1 MNQSDQTLLYELC
14 EKLSGGSWDQ
24 AEITSAAKDL
34 ALAIDDPD
42 TYTSENLE
50 AAWIAEEC
58 KTGWIGMGFDPEEA
72 MLEFKRLAKRWAMLD
87 IFLSVGAFGDKA
99 DEIVEQVIDLFG
111 DVDLELPPFPTEK
124 FGYEWYEPY
133 LNAAIA
139 DVQPEHGGFQLI
151 YFGQPFDDNLY
162 LAAVYRP
169 DVDRILEL
177 SDHFEFKLSTSCW
190 GNTIYDNLHLPPQ
203 AD

>member
-1 MNQSDQTLLYELC
+1 MNESDRNLLYELC
-14 EKLSGGSWDQ
+14 EKLSGGSWDE
-24 AEITSAAKDL
+24 AEIIVAAKDL

-42 TYTSENLE
+42 TYTRENLE

-58 KTGWIGMGFDPEEA
+58 KSGWIGVGFDSEEA
-72 MLEFKRLAKRWAMLD
+72 ILEYKRLAKDWAMLD
-87 IFLSVGAFGDKA
+87 IFLSVGVYGDKA

-111 DVDLELPPFPTEK
+111 DLDLELPTLPTER

-139 DVQPEHGGFQLI
+139 KIQPEQGGFRLI
-151 YFGQPFDDNLY
+151 YFSQPFDDNLY

-169 DVDRILEL
+169 DVDCILEL
-177 SDHFEFKLSTSCW
+177 SDHFEFKISTSCW
-190 GNTIYDNLHLPPQ
+190 GNTIYDQLHLPSQ
-203 AD
+203 DS